1 MPLFFVSLLL
11 TAAVLLSYRWTV
23 FRCRLLHKGKLYYFS
38 LNHPWEMAHHRTEKV
53 VVLMNYTPL
62 WIKTDYSIL
71 SSLIKIDDLI
81 SMLKSLEIKS
91 AAICDDNL
99 YGAMEFYTKCFND
112 CEKNIAVVTVYHL

>member
-1 MPLFFVSLLL
+1 M
-11 TAAVLLSYRWTV
+11 
-23 FRCRLLHKGKLYYFS
+23 
-38 LNHPWEMAHHRTEKV
+38 
-53 VVLMNYTPL
+53 LMNYTPL

-99 YGAMEFYTKCFND
+99 YGAMEFYTKCIKND
-112 CEKNIAVVTVYHL
+112 IKPNMLKIMLVTKIYVT